1 MQIVVLF
8 GLPGA
13 GKTFAGNVLKKYFN
27 FYHHD
32 GDIDLPD
39 NMKRAI
45 RTQTVITDSLR
56 DIFFQKII
64 QSTKRLKAKY
74 ENIVVTQT
82 FIKEKYRKLFF
93 REFPKARF
101 ILIQTAAALRE
112 IRLLQRK
119 NYPLNLEYVR
129 KMCRNFDPPQIKHS
143 VINNASAGDKSIK
156 KQIQLILDKSSTFF
170 PRIIQLRGKRNTV
183 NSRSKLRGFQKV
195 LDI

>member
-8 GLPGA
+8 GFPGS
-13 GKTFAGNVLKKYFN
+13 GKTFVGNVLKKYFN

-64 QSTKRLKAKY
+64 KSTKRLKRKY

-82 FIKEKYRKLFF
+82 FIKEKYRQLFLC
-93 REFPKARF
+93 EFPEARF
-101 ILIQTAAALRE
+101 ILTQTNFASREARLRK
-112 IRLLQRK
+112 RKDSLLDS
-119 NYPLNLEYVR
+119 EYVR
-129 KMCRNFDPPQIKHS
+129 KMCRNFDIPQIDYS
-143 VINNASAGDKSIK
+143 VINNDIDGDKSIQ
-156 KQIQLILDKSSTFF
+156 KQLRLILN
-170 PRIIQLRGKRNTV
+170 IV
-183 NSRSKLRGFQKV
+183 NNFSGNFSF
-195 LDI
+195 